1 MLCVGDEVSLTIH
14 CYLPTTVDRGL
25 SLPQVRLLTSASRSL
40 RTAFPRPSIQERSE
54 SNDRIVRM
62 LPQERTFLCVPPQLG
77 LQEKKRLY
85 KQPNHLAKAQ
95 AVTRQDAEDHDGCKA
110 LASVL
115 SQVGDKWTILVV
127 GVLSLGSSRFN
138 ALQRAVPGISH
149 RMLTHT
155 LRGLERDGL
164 VKRTAFA
171 EVPPRVEYTLTL
183 LGRSLT
189 GPLAGLAEWAS
200 ANRFFIE
207 ESRSGFD
214 KSHQKNTMPGTVRPE
229 SS

>member
-1 MLCVGDEVSLTIH
+1 MPER
-14 CYLPTTVDRGL
+14 PTH
-25 SLPQVRLLTSASRSL
+25 P
-40 RTAFPRPSIQERSE
+40 
-54 SNDRIVRM
+54 
-62 LPQERTFLCVPPQLG
+62 
-77 LQEKKRLY
+77 
-85 KQPNHLAKAQ
+85 AKA
-95 AVTRQDAEDHDGCKA
+95 AAAAGHDVEDREGCRA

-127 GVLSLGSSRFN
+127 GVLSLRTSRFN

-171 EVPPRVEYTLTL
+171 EVPPRVEYELTV

-189 GPLAGLAEWAS
+189 KPLAQLAGWAS
-200 ANRFFIE
+200 ANRFTIE
-207 ESRSGFD
+207 SSRSEFD
-214 KSHQKNTMPGTVRPE
+214 LHQGVPGKSA
-229 SS
+229 

>member
-1 MLCVGDEVSLTIH
+1 M
-14 CYLPTTVDRGL
+14 YK
-25 SLPQVRLLTSASRSL
+25 
-40 RTAFPRPSIQERSE
+40 PS
-54 SNDRIVRM
+54 
-62 LPQERTFLCVPPQLG
+62 
-77 LQEKKRLY
+77 K
-85 KQPNHLAKAQ
+85 HLAKA
-95 AVTRQDAEDHDGCKA
+95 AIATGRDPEDHEGCKA

-171 EVPPRVEYTLTL
+171 EIPPRVEYELTL

-189 GPLAGLAEWAS
+189 KPLAQLAGWAS
-200 ANRFFIE
+200 ANQSSIE
-207 ESRSGFD
+207 TSRLEFDTLHHAARRSGSVAHSGVAFGLTIQGASC
-214 KSHQKNTMPGTVRPE
+214 KSREHMKAVVDLGLSASPGKQVTKGKAKTDSVGGKKKR
-229 SS
+229 

>member
-1 MLCVGDEVSLTIH
+1 MTRTH
-14 CYLPTTVDRGL
+14 FF
-25 SLPQVRLLTSASRSL
+25 VRSPIAHT
-40 RTAFPRPSIQERSE
+40 RTGE
-54 SNDRIVRM
+54 
-62 LPQERTFLCVPPQLG
+62 
-77 LQEKKRLY
+77 RLY
-85 KQPNHLAKAQ
+85 KPSNRLAKA
-95 AVTRQDAEDHDGCKA
+95 AIATGHDPEDHEGCKA

-164 VKRTAFA
+164 VKRTSFA
-171 EVPPRVEYTLTL
+171 EIPPRVEYELTL

-189 GPLAGLAEWAS
+189 TPLAQLAGWAS
-200 ANRFFIE
+200 ANQSSI
-207 ESRSGFD
+207 
-214 KSHQKNTMPGTVRPE
+214 E
-229 SS
+229 SSRLEFDTLHRAAPLSGSIDLNVAGEGSGDRDGIQDRLGVEPTT